1 MNIINSFPIG
11 ERKRDE
17 DFSCSADKSKKKQST
32 SELRQID
39 SISLKLVIQ
48 KKREGRIQLFSF
60 AYADKKVNWLTQ
72 FRVES
77 INIA

>member
-39 SISLKLVIQ
+39 SISWKLVIQ
-48 KKREGRIQLFSF
+48 KKKEKEKRQESSYSLLRMPIRRLI
-60 AYADKKVNWLTQ
+60 DWL
-72 FRVES
+72 S
-77 INIA
+77 LG